1 MIARQ
6 FGFLAIA
13 ILLGGCTPGK
23 VRAVAACEME
33 AMRLYPQQPR
43 GYLGTQDS
51 RYMIVCM
58 AAKGYR
64 ITILAPGCDREQAFG
79 YQPECYTPAG
89 WVAATLDKW
98 SRPKSK

>member
-1 MIARQ
+1 MIARLV
-6 FGFLAIA
+6 GLLAVA
-13 ILLGGCTPGK
+13 LLLGGCTPGK
-23 VRAVAACEME
+23 ARQVAACELE

-51 RYMIVCM
+51 RFMIVCM

-64 ITILAPGCDREQAFG
+64 ITILAAGCDSEQAFG
-79 YQPECYTPAG
+79 YQPACYTPTG
-89 WVAATLDKW
+89 WLAATLDKW